1 MSNYATT
8 AVELANSALKRI
20 LVQGDDDSLDPS
32 DYADF
37 YRSMNNFMAAQEAC
51 GTILGYT
58 PVTQGADPITVPAGA
73 VMGIVANVAIN
84 VASDYNGTV
93 SQSLVSEARMG
104 LRAMRKLGYRRGQ
117 TSFPSNLP
125 IGSGNDGFSV
135 RSQTL
140 YGRTSSGLLSLANNT
155 IYQTVGALG
164 AGAVNWGKV
173 AGFWGI
179 ERYQGL
185 QPDIT
190 GRVLNVR
197 EYAVT
202 VTTTLKASFFR
213 TGTSAIKIGIVK
225 NGEIPPDI
233 AATEILA
240 SSEAEGTIA
249 DVSIS
254 QSHTLEPGEYL
265 EVWVK
270 NMSDQERQ
278 VTCVNAQWRVG

>member
-20 LVQGDDDSLDPS
+20 LVQGDDGGLDAS

-37 YRSMNNFMAAQEAC
+37 YRSMNNWMAAQEAC

-58 PVTQGADPITVPAGA
+58 PVTQGADPITVPSGA

-93 SQSLVSEARMG
+93 SPSLVSEARMG

-140 YGRTSSGLLSLANNT
+140 YGRTSSGLLSLSNNT
-155 IYQTVGALG
+155 VYQEISHVT
-164 AGAVNWGKV
+164 AGNANWGKV

-197 EYAVT
+197 EYAVR
-202 VTTTLKASFFR
+202 VTTTLKASFTK
-213 TGTSAIKIGIVK
+213 TGTEVMQVGIAK
-225 NGEIPPDI
+225 NSVVPTTNFTQVLGSGE
-233 AATEILA
+233 AA
-240 SSEAEGTIA
+240 GTVGE
-249 DVSIS
+249 VSIS
-254 QSHTLEPGEYL
+254 ESFTLEPGEYL
-265 EVWVK
+265 EVFIR
-270 NMSDQERQ
+270 NDGSASRQ
-278 VTCVNAQWRVG
+278 FTCVNAQWRVG

>member
-20 LVQGDDDSLDPS
+20 LVQGDDGGLDAS

-37 YRSMNNFMAAQEAC
+37 YRSMNNWMAAQEAC

-58 PVTQGADPITVPAGA
+58 PVTQGADPITVPDGA

-93 SQSLVSEARMG
+93 SPSLVSEARMG

-155 IYQTVGALG
+155 IYQ
-164 AGAVNWGKV
+164 
-173 AGFWGI
+173 
-179 ERYQGL
+179 
-185 QPDIT
+185 
-190 GRVLNVR
+190 
-197 EYAVT
+197 
-202 VTTTLKASFFR
+202 KASFFR

-240 SSEAEGTIA
+240 GSEAAGTVA
-249 DVSIS
+249 DVSVS

-278 VTCVNAQWRVG
+278 ITCVNAQWRVG

>member
-20 LVQGDDDSLDPS
+20 LVQGDDGGLDAS

-37 YRSMNNFMAAQEAC
+37 YRSMNNWMAAQEAC

-58 PVTQGADPITVPAGA
+58 PVTQGADPITVPSGA

-93 SQSLVSEARMG
+93 SPSLVSEARMG

-125 IGSGNDGFSV
+125 LGSGNDGFSV
-135 RSQTL
+135 RSQAL
-140 YGRTSSGLLSLANNT
+140 YGRTSSGLVSLTNNNV
-155 IYQTVGALG
+155 YQEISHVTGGNA
-164 AGAVNWGKV
+164 NWGKV
-173 AGFWGI
+173 AGFWET
-179 ERYQGL
+179 ERYEGL

-197 EYAVT
+197 EYAVR
-202 VTTTLKASFFR
+202 VTTTLTASFTK
-213 TGTSAIKIGIVK
+213 TGTEAMQVGIAKNSVVPTTTTTAVLSA
-225 NGEIPPDI
+225 GE
-233 AATEILA
+233 AAGTVGQVTI
-240 SSEAEGTIA
+240 SE
-249 DVSIS
+249 SF
-254 QSHTLEPGEYL
+254 TLQPGEYL
-265 EVWVK
+265 EVYIR
-270 NMSDQERQ
+270 NDGSASRQ
-278 VTCVNAQWRVG
+278 FTCVNAQWRVG